1 MDNRIIAL
9 ERIDELR
16 KYDTEES
23 PFVDELLSGCLE
35 TARQTTFFLKSHV
48 AERDKKL
55 LNSKAHTARGSCLDA
70 GYNRLAEIFGSIEI
84 AANEESFTQIESSLP
99 DLERALE
106 ATEQALKHLQ
116 NGSR

>member
-16 KYDTEES
+16 KYDTEDS
-23 PFVDELLSGCLE
+23 PFVDDLLSGCLE
-35 TARQTTFFLKSHV
+35 TARQTTFFLKNHV
-48 AERDKKL
+48 GERDQKV

-70 GYNRLAEIFGSIEI
+70 GYNRLAGIFGNIEM
-84 AANEESFTQIESSLP
+84 AAKEESFSDIESSLP

-106 ATEQALKHLQ
+106 ATEQALNHLLHRKH
-116 NGSR
+116 

>member
-16 KYDTEES
+16 KYDTEDS

-35 TARQTTFFLKSHV
+35 TARQTTLYLKNHV
-48 AERDKKL
+48 GERDQKV
-55 LNSKAHTARGSCLDA
+55 LNSKAHSARGSCLDA
-70 GYNRLAEIFGSIEI
+70 GYNRLAEIFGNIEI
-84 AANEESFTQIESSLP
+84 AAKEESFSKIECTLP

-106 ATEQALKHLQ
+106 ATEQALHHLLSRKH
-116 NGSR
+116 

>member
-23 PFVDELLSGCLE
+23 PFVDDLLAACLD
-35 TARQTTFFLKSHV
+35 TARQTTTFLKTQV

-84 AANEESFTQIESSLP
+84 AANEENFSQIESSLP
-99 DLERALE
+99 DLELALE

-116 NGSR
+116 NSSR

>member
-16 KYDTEES
+16 KYDTEDS

-35 TARQTTFFLKSHV
+35 TARQTTFYLKNHIG
-48 AERDKKL
+48 ERDKKV

-70 GYNRLAEIFGSIEI
+70 GYNRLAEIFGSIEL
-84 AANEESFTQIESSLP
+84 AAKEESFSQIETSLP
-99 DLERALE
+99 ELERALA
-106 ATEQALKHLQ
+106 ATEQALGHLLHRKH
-116 NGSR
+116 

>member
-16 KYDTEES
+16 KYDTDDA

-35 TARQTTFFLKSHV
+35 TARQTTFYLKNHV
-48 AERDKKL
+48 GERDKKN

-70 GYNRLAEIFGSIEI
+70 GYNRLAGIFGNIEA
-84 AANEESFTQIESSLP
+84 AANEESFAKIESSLP

-106 ATEQALKHLQ
+106 ATEQALKHLLT
-116 NGSR
+116 RH

>member
-16 KYDTEES
+16 KYDTDDA

-35 TARQTTFFLKSHV
+35 TARQTTFYLKNHV
-48 AERDKKL
+48 GERDKKI
-55 LNSKAHTARGSCLDA
+55 LNA
-70 GYNRLAEIFGSIEI
+70 GYNRLAGIFGNIEV
-84 AANEESFTQIESSLP
+84 AAKEESFAQIESTLP

-106 ATEQALKHLQ
+106 ATEQALKHLLT
-116 NGSR
+116 RH